1 MNRIKHCREKSN
13 LSQKY
18 VAVALGVA
26 APSVSNW
33 ESGKTKPSMDNYVNL
48 AKLFGVSVEY
58 LLGMADKDET
68 PTTISDGSNKE
79 YQEVFNLLNSW
90 NRQRALDF
98 AKGLLTAQEEES
110 PLA

>member
-1 MNRIKHCREKSN
+1 
-13 LSQKY
+13 
-18 VAVALGVA
+18 
-26 APSVSNW
+26 
-33 ESGKTKPSMDNYVNL
+33 MDNYVNL

-58 LLGMADKDET
+58 LLGMADKDESEEKT
-68 PTTISDGSNKE
+68 PTAISDESNKE

-90 NRQRALDF
+90 NRQRVLDF